1 MKKRNKALISLLL
14 TLFFVIGIFSTIV
27 KAEPNKKEG
36 TNVTEAGLS
45 VDAKSALL
53 MEPISGK
60 ILFEKNSNEKLPPA
74 SVTKIMTMLLSMEA
88 VDSGRIKIDDKVTVS
103 ENAKKMGGS
112 SMLLDTG
119 EVRSVEDLIKGIGIA
134 SGNDAAV
141 AMSEYLAG
149 SEDAFVK
156 LMNERASQLGMKNTS
171 FKNCTGLSAEGH
183 VTTAYDIALMSKE
196 LLKHPAILKYTG
208 TYMETISEGRK
219 SPIGLVNHNK
229 LVRFF
234 KGCDGL
240 KTGFTDE
247 AKYCISATA
256 TRDGVRMLSVVMGS
270 PTFKVRNKDAG
281 MLLNYGFSKFECKK
295 LLSKGA
301 DVEKIALNKQGDR
314 FFIAKAKEDLNITV
328 EKGKDSKITKK
339 CIVDTNRKTYKAN
352 EVVGHCEVYVN
363 GELVGKTKIYSD
375 RDVKK
380 AGVFENLKN
389 NFTKILDKGI

>member
-1 MKKRNKALISLLL
+1 MKKRNKIISFML
-14 TLFFVIGIFSTIV
+14 TLFFVLGIFANVV
-27 KAEPNKKEG
+27 KAAPNKKEEG
-36 TNVTEAGLS
+36 SPKETGIN
-45 VDAKSALL
+45 VDASSALL
-53 MEPISGK
+53 MEPKSGK
-60 ILFEKNSNEKLPPA
+60 IIFEKNSNEKLPPA

-88 VDSGRIKIDDKVTVS
+88 VDSGRIKLTDKVTIS
-103 ENAKKMGGS
+103 ENSKKMGGS

-119 EVRSVEDLIKGIGIA
+119 EVRTVEDLIKGIGIA

-141 AMSEYLAG
+141 AMAEYLAG

-171 FKNCTGLSAEGH
+171 FKNCTGLSAAGH
-183 VTTAYDIALMSKE
+183 VTTAYDISLMSRE
-196 LLKHPAILKYTG
+196 LLKHPTILKYTG

-256 TRDGVRMLSVVMGS
+256 TRDGIRMLTVIMGS
-270 PTFKVRNKDAG
+270 PTYKVRNKDAS

-295 LLSKGA
+295 ILTKGS
-301 DVEKIALNKQGDR
+301 DVEKVTLNKNGDR
-314 FFIAKAKEDLNITV
+314 FFVAKAKEDLNIIT
-328 EKGKDSKITKK
+328 EKGKDAKITKK
-339 CIVDTNRKTYKAN
+339 IVLDEAKKEYKIN
-352 EVVGHCEVYVN
+352 EVVGNCEVYQN
-363 GELVGKTKIYSD
+363 GELVGKVKIYSD
-375 RDVKK
+375 RNVKRP
-380 AGVFENLKN
+380 GVFENLKN
-389 NFTKILDKGI
+389 NFVKILDRGV